1 MVMWK
6 TKEACMG
13 VVTILLLLF
22 LPLAVLAQEK
32 GWEEQ
37 WKETLL
43 GAKKDGKVVVASS
56 PDPVMRNEIIPKFTA
71 RFGIPVEFIA
81 GRSSDISQRLKT
93 EHRAGVYSIDIFMGG
108 ASTAAT
114 SLYPEKMVDP
124 LRPLL
129 VLPEVVDPTKWKKGK
144 FWFSDP
150 EEKYVLRVFS
160 TVGEWIHINTE
171 HVRPEEIRTARDLL
185 HPKWRGKIATE
196 DVTFSGRPQ
205 GNATRFL
212 YQLGDE
218 FIKKLYIDQKP
229 AVSRDRRQAVDW
241 LARGTYPICLS
252 CRGEDSERLR
262 KEGFKIA
269 EIYELSDLKNGI
281 TSSPWQLAVLNNAPH
296 PHAARIFANWIVSK
310 EGLEIYS
317 RGYGAVTLRTDVDES
332 FLDPRA
338 IPRPGVR
345 YVDDH
350 DWNWVVNQRKET
362 TKRLLNLLKPR

>member
-1 MVMWK
+1 
-6 TKEACMG
+6 
-13 VVTILLLLF
+13 
-22 LPLAVLAQEK
+22 
-32 GWEEQ
+32 
-37 WKETLL
+37 
-43 GAKKDGKVVVASS
+43 
-56 PDPVMRNEIIPKFTA
+56 
-71 RFGIPVEFIA
+71 
-81 GRSSDISQRLKT
+81 
-93 EHRAGVYSIDIFMGG
+93 
-108 ASTAAT
+108 
-114 SLYPEKMVDP
+114 
-124 LRPLL
+124 
-129 VLPEVVDPTKWKKGK
+129 
-144 FWFSDP
+144 
-150 EEKYVLRVFS
+150 
-160 TVGEWIHINTE
+160 
-171 HVRPEEIRTARDLL
+171 
-185 HPKWRGKIATE
+185 
-196 DVTFSGRPQ
+196 VTFSGRPQ
-205 GNATRFL
+205 GNATRCL
-212 YQLGDE
+212 YQLGDH

-296 PHAARIFANWIVSK
+296 PHAARVFANWIVSK

-317 RGYGAVTLRTDVDES
+317 RGYGAVTLRADVDES

-338 IPRPGVR
+338 IPRPGVQ